1 MKKSASLN
9 KPDFKKEIQDAWIE
23 FNQLI
28 IKLTPNFVHKIYK
41 NKPLFW
47 TLIITAIILEIIIG
61 FWIYGQWLTPQSETV
76 K

>member
-1 MKKSASLN
+1 MKKSASVN

-61 FWIYGQWLTPQSETV
+61 FWIYGQWIAPQSETL